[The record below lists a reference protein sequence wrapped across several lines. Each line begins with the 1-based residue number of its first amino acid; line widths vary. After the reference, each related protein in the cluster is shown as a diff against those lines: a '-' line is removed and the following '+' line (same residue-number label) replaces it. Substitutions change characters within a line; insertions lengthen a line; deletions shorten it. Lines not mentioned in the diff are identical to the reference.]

1 MIRIIQAI
9 MLLLTLAGCVTDAP
23 VASVIPV
30 APGQASITINRS
42 NGWYGSAV
50 TVDID
55 ANGARIASLAAGG
68 SFTGPVS
75 PGPVTLTA
83 TSWSSPGRYTVRFN
97 AQPGK
102 RYAFAVSP
110 RDDADRAGGGHRDQW
125 RNLRHLPDYGCAGRL
140 TLPRTLQPIP

>member
-110 RDDADRAGGGHRDQW
+110 RDDQMVVTAVAGVVGLVADTAINGETSGTFQITAVPGG
-125 RNLRHLPDYGCAGRL
+125 
-140 TLPRTLQPIP
+140 